1 VYTTGQTG
9 AGQGSPTSS
18 KQGKEATFSK
28 NKSQKQVYKRNYK
41 EWCDQQEQKSHL
53 LRMPSK
59 GSHGQGLPKW

>member
-1 VYTTGQTG
+1 LPTRAQEQQWVVALTVTGQTG

-28 NKSQKQVYKRNYK
+28 NKTQKQVWKRSCK

-53 LRMPSK
+53 L
-59 GSHGQGLPKW
+59 